1 MGRDG
6 RVRVGIDVGGTFTHA
21 VALDAVDL
29 TVVGKVRVPTT
40 HRAAEGV
47 ARGIVEALVLLLR
60 EGAVEPETIVFLA
73 HSTTQATNAL
83 LEGDVAR
90 VAVLCVG
97 QGLEGRKAR
106 SDTDLGHLE
115 LPSRT
120 AEILHDYL
128 ELSDADLAAEARAR
142 ITALRDRGAEVLVA
156 AEPFSVE
163 NPEREALLTD
173 LARAEG
179 LLATGTHEVSGLYG
193 LRARTRTSA
202 VNASILPKMMA
213 AARAT
218 ERAIR
223 EQGIAAPLMIVRSDG
238 GVMSV
243 DEVGRRPILTLLSGP
258 AAGVA
263 AAVTHIGLSDGVFLE
278 VGGTSTDISAIVDG
292 RPVVRTAT
300 VGGHRLHLRT
310 LDIETIAIAGGSMP
324 RVRQGALVGVGPRS
338 AHIAGLPYVSFDPA
352 ATPDRAEVIEP
363 LPGDAPEYLVLSD
376 GSSRW
381 AFTLTCA
388 RRTLTGD
395 CPPRW
400 SEIAGR
406 AVGLGGEE
414 LCRSMLRTAGEA
426 AARVAEAV
434 AERAGLAGGRRRLF
448 GGGGGCGALLPSVA
462 EALRT
467 EWHECADA
475 EVISAIGVARAVLR
489 ESVERNLPN
498 PTREALSALRQ
509 EALDAVL
516 RMGADPERVEVQM
529 EVDQASGVARA
540 VASGPLE
547 LDTASSGEDLSPEE
561 RHATARR
568 VLGLEETAPVEHLGD
583 AGGLHVYRAETRSSG
598 LLGRFRRARTPVVVL
613 DAKGRVRLEREDA
626 RAVGATVATAREAL
640 DALVDYGDHGSRL
653 PPTQLIAGGR
663 ATDLSGV
670 SDPAQAA
677 QVVVDELAGLAAA
690 DSIFLIRS

>member
-1 MGRDG
+1 MGRDS
-6 RVRVGIDVGGTFTHA
+6 RVRVGVDVGGTFTHA
-21 VALDAVDL
+21 VALDALDL

-40 HRAAEGV
+40 HRAEEGV
-47 ARGIVEALVLLLR
+47 ARGIVEALALLLR
-60 EGAVEPETIVFLA
+60 DGAIEPEAIVFLA

-106 SDTDLGHLE
+106 SDTDLGRLE

-120 AEILHDYL
+120 VEILHDYL
-128 ELSDADLAAEARAR
+128 ELTGADLAPEARERVAS
-142 ITALRDRGAEVLVA
+142 LRDRGAEVLVA

-163 NPEREALLTD
+163 NPEREDLLTD
-173 LARAEG
+173 LARASG

-213 AARAT
+213 AAQAT

-243 DEVGRRPILTLLSGP
+243 GEVARRPIMTLLSGP

-310 LDIETIAIAGGSMP
+310 LDIETIAVAGGSMP
-324 RVRQGALVGVGPRS
+324 RVRQGMLAGVGPRS
-338 AHIAGLPYVSFDPA
+338 AHIAGLPYVSFDPVA
-352 ATPDRAEVIEP
+352 APDRAEVIAP
-363 LPGDAPEYLVLSD
+363 LPGDPPEYLVLGD
-376 GSSRW
+376 GARHW

-388 RRTLTGD
+388 RRTLTGE
-395 CPPRW
+395 CPPEW
-400 SEIAGR
+400 AGLLAH
-406 AVGLGGEE
+406 AVGLDGEAF
-414 LCRSMLRTAGEA
+414 CRSMLRTAGEA

-434 AERAGLAGGRRRLF
+434 AERAGLTGGRRRVF

-467 EWHECADA
+467 HWHECADA

-498 PTREALSALRQ
+498 PTQEALSALRQ

-516 RMGADPERVEVQM
+516 RMGADPTRVEVQM

-547 LDTASSGEDLSPEE
+547 LDTASAGEDLSPDE
-561 RHATARR
+561 RLATARR
-568 VLGLEETAPVEHLGD
+568 VLSLEETAPVEHLGE
-583 AGGLHVYRAETRSSG
+583 AGGLHVYRAEVRSG
-598 LLGRFRRARTPVVVL
+598 GILGRFRRARSPVVVL
-613 DAKGRVRLEREDA
+613 DAKGRVRLEREDG
-626 RAVGATVATAREAL
+626 RVVGSTVATARAAL

-653 PPTQLIAGGR
+653 PPTQLVAGGR
-663 ATDLSGV
+663 VTDLAGV
-670 SDPAQAA
+670 SDPAQAT
-677 QVVVDELAGLAAA
+677 QVVADELAGLGVS
-690 DSIFLIRS
+690 DPVFYIRS